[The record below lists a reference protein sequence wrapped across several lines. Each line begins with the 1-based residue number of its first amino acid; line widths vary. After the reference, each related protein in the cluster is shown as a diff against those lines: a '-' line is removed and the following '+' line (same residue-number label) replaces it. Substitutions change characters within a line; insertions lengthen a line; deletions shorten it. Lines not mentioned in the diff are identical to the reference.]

1 MPLILIAEA
10 KNREIYDAVASQAN
24 IAADRPAGLVLHSA
38 GETET
43 GAVRIVDVW
52 ESAEHAAAF
61 ERDRLFPAMRE
72 AGMPEPSGPPAGHE
86 QYEPFDYVA

>member
-1 MPLILIAEA
+1 MIVIAEA
-10 KNREIYDAVASQAN
+10 ESREIYTAVAELAEV
-24 IAADRPAGLVLHSA
+24 ATKRPAGLVLHSA

>member
-10 KNREIYDAVASQAN
+10 ENREIYEAVASQAN
-24 IAADRPAGLVLHSA
+24 MTADRPAGLVLHSA
-38 GETET
+38 GETDS

-72 AGMPEPSGPPAGHE
+72 AGHAGPDGPQPER
-86 QYEPFDYVA
+86 YEPFDYIA